1 MGATGTTI
9 SVTTGGTYRVTAT
22 TNCGTASASFTI
34 NQRSSPTTPVIT
46 GDTSVCPGG
55 ATTLSLSAILGHT
68 YAWSNGASGVS
79 APVAAGTFTVT
90 ATNVCGTVA
99 SAPFTVSQSN
109 SANTP
114 LVVGDTAVCA
124 GASVVL
130 SIGNLSSG
138 TTYAWSSGS
147 TSDTARVGAGIY
159 SVTATSTCGT
169 AASSAFIV
177 VQKQSPTMP
186 MIGGNTSFCEGDSTT
201 LSVSN
206 PVAGNTYTWSNGV
219 TGNSIM
225 VKTAGS
231 YTISASTSCGTMSS
245 TVSVT
250 QNPNPIVTISQ
261 TGFILKANTS
271 NSVNFKWYRNGNQIN
286 GAIDSSYVATQNGSY
301 TVEVEDANGCIGT
314 SNSVNVTGVSISEQ
328 EANRFSIYP
337 NPANNFLKIDIEENT
352 NATIEIIDALGRVFI
367 QSEINEKENTI
378 NVSQL
383 PSGVYILSL
392 QSNGV
397 FQKKLFTK
405 N

>member
-1 MGATGTTI
+1 
-9 SVTTGGTYRVTAT
+9 
-22 TNCGTASASFTI
+22 
-34 NQRSSPTTPVIT
+34 
-46 GDTSVCPGG
+46 
-55 ATTLSLSAILGHT
+55 
-68 YAWSNGASGVS
+68 
-79 APVAAGTFTVT
+79 
-90 ATNVCGTVA
+90 
-99 SAPFTVSQSN
+99 
-109 SANTP
+109 

-147 TSDTARVGAGIY
+147 TSDTARVGAGSY

-206 PVAGNTYTWSNGV
+206 PVAGNIYTWSNGV
-219 TGNSIM
+219 AGNSVS
-225 VKTAGS
+225 VKIAGN

-261 TGFILKANTS
+261 TGFVLKANTTS
-271 NSVNFKWYRNGNQIN
+271 MINFKWYRNGNQIN
-286 GAIDSSYVATQNGSY
+286 GAIDSNCVATQNGSY

-328 EANRFSIYP
+328 EANRFSIFP
-337 NPANNFLKIDIEENT
+337 NPANDFINIVFEENI
-352 NATIEIIDALGRVFI
+352 NARIQIIDALGRVFFKT
-367 QSEINEKENTI
+367 EIDEKENTI

-383 PSGVYILSL
+383 PSGVYILNL
-392 QSNGV
+392 QQNGIS
-397 FQKKLFTK
+397 QKKLFTK